1 MNLKHIAAAKRLL
14 AHWSP
19 TRLDHLLDETEI
31 KMSRALEY
39 IMPNNIKV
47 TCVQMALHAET
58 PFKDC
63 ISMIVDNLNTAVNE
77 GSQLIVFPE
86 YIGLLPILSSPTL
99 FDLCYQFSED
109 LLNREEQ
116 AVQDGL
122 RFYGKYLAQPLFESY
137 CRFFSLLALKASIYI
152 LAGTQIVKTREGLVN
167 RAFLFD
173 PDGNIILQQDKLH
186 LSPQE
191 KLCGLIAGKEIA
203 AVPTKLCR
211 VSVLTGNDQR
221 VFEAASAAHLRG
233 AQLLLC
239 PSAFSSS
246 RSSDFFQSCA
256 YMRCQEQPV
265 FAVSSWLTGDF
276 MDLPFR
282 AISGIYAP
290 FSASKLG
297 NGVIVQT
304 ERPSGKACLTARI
317 DLERLGQDPD
327 LYISDLNPLVEEMAR
342 REYGLARQTNA
353 PVQEEEEEQE

>member
-1 MNLKHIAAAKRLL
+1 MNLKHIAVAKRLL

-19 TRLDHLLDETEI
+19 TRLDHLLEESEI

-47 TCVQMALHAET
+47 TSVQLSLRAEAS
-58 PFKDC
+58 FKEC
-63 ISMIVDNLNTAVNE
+63 ISMIVDHLNEAVGE

-86 YIGLLPILSSPTL
+86 YIGLLPLLSSPTL

-116 AVQDGL
+116 AIQDGL
-122 RFYGKYLAQPLFESY
+122 RFYSKYLAQPLLESY
-137 CRFFSLLALKASIYI
+137 CRFFSLLAIKSSIYI
-152 LAGTQIVKTREGLVN
+152 LAGTNIVKTREGLVN

-191 KLCGLIAGKEIA
+191 KLCGLIVGKEIVTA
-203 AVPTKLCR
+203 QTKLCR
-211 VSVLTGNDQR
+211 VSVLTGTDQR

-239 PSAFSSS
+239 PSAFCSSH
-246 RSSDFFQSCA
+246 SSDYFQSCA
-256 YMRCQEQPV
+256 FMRCQEQPV

-290 FSASKLG
+290 FSASKMG

-304 ERPSGKACLTARI
+304 ERPSGNACLTARI

-327 LYISDLNPLVEEMAR
+327 LYISDLNPIVEEMAR
-342 REYGLARQTNA
+342 KEYGLARQTQVA
-353 PVQEEEEEQE
+353 QQTDEEES